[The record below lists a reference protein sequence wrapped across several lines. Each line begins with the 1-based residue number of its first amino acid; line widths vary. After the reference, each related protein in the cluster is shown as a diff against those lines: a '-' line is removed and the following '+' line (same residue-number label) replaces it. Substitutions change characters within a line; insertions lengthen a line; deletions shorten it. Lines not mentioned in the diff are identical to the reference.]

1 MFKYFKKIK
10 LLIEINSLIKGF
22 LIKKKLLKL
31 QQYYFQKSISN
42 KVEYKAETAIN
53 NFKENLKLI
62 NPKFLP
68 KKTGKLR
75 ILWVGS
81 NQNQDESGLLQALK
95 KISILKEFYNKNNTY
110 GLWYGDS
117 NKPSKV
123 QINEIIECNDISLK
137 YQIDFC
143 IENGGLDI
151 IIGQMWSNYISTN
164 SLEYARNKG
173 VPVINIS
180 MDDRLPEHWSS
191 KFNRKLGALGLT
203 NQTDIVLTTSP
214 ETCLWYL
221 IEGCP
226 SIYFPLASS
235 SEIFASNHQILRDID
250 VLFIGNKYGVREKI
264 ITYLIGKGLNVEA
277 YGLGWN
283 NGVIDAE
290 KMASL
295 SKRAKIIL
303 GIGTISHCSNIYTLK
318 LRDFDAPMSGA
329 LYITHRNKD
338 LLEFFTEGVNIEFFQ
353 DKEEVYKK
361 IYYYLNNEQER
372 VRIGLNG
379 QKTVLM
385 NHTWLY
391 RFTSTFE
398 KLGILESQ

>member
-1 MFKYFKKIK
+1 
-10 LLIEINSLIKGF
+10 
-22 LIKKKLLKL
+22 
-31 QQYYFQKSISN
+31 
-42 KVEYKAETAIN
+42 
-53 NFKENLKLI
+53 
-62 NPKFLP
+62 
-68 KKTGKLR
+68 
-75 ILWVGS
+75 
-81 NQNQDESGLLQALK
+81 
-95 KISILKEFYNKNNTY
+95 
-110 GLWYGDS
+110 
-117 NKPSKV
+117 
-123 QINEIIECNDISLK
+123 
-137 YQIDFC
+137 
-143 IENGGLDI
+143 
-151 IIGQMWSNYISTN
+151 
-164 SLEYARNKG
+164 
-173 VPVINIS
+173 

-203 NQTDIVLTTSP
+203 NQTDIILTTSP